1 MPYTCARWHANVPVP
16 ADSSNDE
23 ADETSDGTA
32 GDDHCQ
38 EHKFIEVTE
47 NNNNTT
53 LFVMNTSLSCYYNIR
68 VLRLCAE
75 HS

>member
-1 MPYTCARWHANVPVP
+1 MPCTCARWHANVPVP

-32 GDDHCQ
+32 SDDHCR

-53 LFVMNTSLSCYYNIR
+53 LFVMNTYMYDVCLVITTSEKVMC
-68 VLRLCAE
+68 
-75 HS
+75 